1 MQTKRFTK
9 LLSLLVFIALL
20 PIAGCAPRAGGG
32 EAAEMDGF
40 AIDLPALVIDYDAE
54 GNPSIGN
61 WLLTEIA
68 NMFAPGS
75 MDSLI
80 LPPEQ
85 IGMMTDGNIQHVQVS
100 TRAHGL
106 QLLVNGE
113 AVPSIEW
120 GEDTLAETG
129 TLVSEMGSDIPLLN
143 KLLPLLRHIGLGAIV
158 RFPVAEGTE
167 AIPAYVEGETENAAV
182 VRETQEAFLAKVGV
196 KPKIN
201 IPVHYN
207 MDGGWTVGDLTEA
220 EWTSLTGIPWDSL
233 RLPPDLIQSAADSG
247 ITKVTI
253 STAQD
258 GIFLTIN
265 ETALP
270 HLSWD
275 EGKLQHVIDLAAQ
288 MGALDAVT
296 GMGMSMDDVMM
307 AVDGILPL
315 IQISDANIEVL
326 FPQQAR

>member
-1 MQTKRFTK
+1 MQTKRFTN
-9 LLSLLVFIALL
+9 LLSLLIVIALL

-32 EAAEMDGF
+32 EAAAMDGI
-40 AIDLPALVIDYDAE
+40 AIDLPAIVIDYDAE

-61 WLLTEIA
+61 MLLTELA
-68 NMFAPGS
+68 NMFSPGAA
-75 MDSLI
+75 DSLV

-106 QLLVNGE
+106 QMLVNGE
-113 AVPSIEW
+113 SIPSIEW

-129 TLVSEMGSDIPLLN
+129 SFINNMGGNIPLLD

-158 RFPVAEGTE
+158 RFPVSDDAE
-167 AIPAYVEGETENAAV
+167 AIPTYVEGESTTAASE
-182 VRETQEAFLAKVGV
+182 RETQEAFLAKVGV
-196 KPKIN
+196 VPKVN

-207 MDGGWTVGDLTEA
+207 TDGGWTVGGMTEA
-220 EWTSLTGIPWDSL
+220 EWTSLTGVPWDSM

-247 ITKVTI
+247 ITNVRI
-253 STAQD
+253 STAKD

-265 ETALP
+265 ETTLP

-275 EGKLQHVIDLAAQ
+275 EGKLRHVIQLANQ

-296 GMGMSMDDVMM
+296 GMGMSIDDVMM

-315 IQISDANIEVL
+315 IQISDANIDVF
-326 FPQQAR
+326 FPQ

>member
-9 LLSLLVFIALL
+9 ILSLLVVVALL

-61 WLLTEIA
+61 RLLTEIA

-75 MDSLI
+75 MDSLV

-113 AVPSIEW
+113 SVPSIEW

-129 TLVSEMGSDIPLLN
+129 VMVNEMGADIPLLD
-143 KLLPLLRHIGLGAIV
+143 KLLPLLRHIGLGAII
-158 RFPVAEGTE
+158 RFPVAQGTE
-167 AIPAYVEGETENAAV
+167 A
-182 VRETQEAFLAKVGV
+182 
-196 KPKIN
+196 
-201 IPVHYN
+201 
-207 MDGGWTVGDLTEA
+207 EA

-247 ITKVTI
+247 ITKVTV

-265 ETALP
+265 ETTMP

-326 FPQQAR
+326 FPQPAR